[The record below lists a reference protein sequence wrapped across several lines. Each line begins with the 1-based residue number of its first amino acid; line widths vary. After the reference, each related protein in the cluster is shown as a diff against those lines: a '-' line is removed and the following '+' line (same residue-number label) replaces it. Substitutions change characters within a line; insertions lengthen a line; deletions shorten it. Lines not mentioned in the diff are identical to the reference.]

1 MKSATIPANEEAR
14 LAALRSYDL
23 LDTEPEAWFDSLT
36 KLASAL
42 LDVPI
47 VLVSLVDRD
56 RQWFKSRHGLSSTQ
70 TSREISF
77 CAHVVADGAP
87 LVVPQA
93 LSDLR
98 FCDNPAVEGEPFV
111 RFYVGVPLRTSDGH
125 VLGTLCAIDRQPRNL
140 SAEQLGLLE
149 LLAGQVME
157 RFELRRARKV
167 LVDVRARDERVFAR
181 SEALMRASDEAV
193 LVYDAHGRV
202 LEVNPTAE
210 RVFGLDSRDLRAAND
225 KLESL
230 AWTWVRRDGSPLAPE
245 TMPWSGSLSSGE
257 SFGPAV
263 VGLRRDGE
271 LTWFE
276 LRVLPL
282 RKPGSSVPVEYLAI
296 YRDVTVV
303 ESSRVERE
311 KQARLVTTGALAA
324 GIGHEINNPLAA
336 VLASLELT
344 LEDLAETDASSF
356 DVKKAELVHALSE
369 ARDGAERIT
378 KIVRGLRALVSGTSG
393 LAPVEVGTA
402 LDLALDMTTHELR
415 ARATV
420 ERNLPKLP
428 HVLADETRLAQVFVH
443 LLLAAAKSFRGN
455 DLERN
460 RLVVDGEVTEDG
472 RVSVTVRWSLGAGID
487 IDDPLQAARNGR
499 GLGLSICQ
507 HIVDDMGGEL
517 TFERE
522 VFSQSLRSGA
532 ALRLVLPAGESP
544 VASCPSVTVRRDGT
558 RGRVLVVDD
567 EPTLVGIVVRSL
579 GAEHEVVGIV
589 DPREAL
595 TRLCAGETF
604 DVVFCDLTMPFVS
617 GQTLHRAVRAID
629 PAQADRFVFVTGGAV
644 DPAVQAFLAEVPNER
659 VDKPFSVQNLRG
671 IARRFVAAQSAK
683 ASAG

>member
-1 MKSATIPANEEAR
+1 
-14 LAALRSYDL
+14 
-23 LDTEPEAWFDSLT
+23 
-36 KLASAL
+36 
-42 LDVPI
+42 
-47 VLVSLVDRD
+47 
-56 RQWFKSRHGLSSTQ
+56 
-70 TSREISF
+70 
-77 CAHVVADGAP
+77 
-87 LVVPQA
+87 
-93 LSDLR
+93 
-98 FCDNPAVEGEPFV
+98 
-111 RFYVGVPLRTSDGH
+111 
-125 VLGTLCAIDRQPRNL
+125 
-140 SAEQLGLLE
+140 
-149 LLAGQVME
+149 ME
-157 RFELRRARKV
+157 RFELRRARKL

-181 SEALMRASDEAV
+181 SEGLMRASDEAV
-193 LVYDAHGRV
+193 LVYDAQGRV
-202 LEVNPTAE
+202 LEVNPAAE
-210 RVFGLDSRDLRAAND
+210 RAFGLDSRDLDAAND

-230 AWTWVRRDGSPLAPE
+230 AWTWVRRDGSPLVPE
-245 TMPWSGSLSSGE
+245 SMPWSGALSAGE
-257 SFGPAV
+257 AFGPAV
-263 VGLRRDGE
+263 VGCRREGE
-271 LTWFE
+271 IAWFE

-282 RKPGSSVPVEYLAI
+282 RKAGSSVPIEYLAI
-296 YRDVTVV
+296 YRDVTVL

-311 KQARLVTTGALAA
+311 KHARLVTTGALAA

-344 LEDLAETDASSF
+344 LEDLAEADATTFESR
-356 DVKKAELVHALSE
+356 KPELVQALSE
-369 ARDGAERIT
+369 ARAGSERIT

-460 RLVVDGEVTEDG
+460 RLVVDGERSEDG

-507 HIVDDMGGEL
+507 HIVDDLGGEL

-522 VFSQSLRSGA
+522 AFSQSLRSGA
-532 ALRLVLPAGESP
+532 ALRLVLPAVASP
-544 VASCPSVTVRRDGT
+544 VPASPSVTVRRDGT

-567 EPTLVGIVVRSL
+567 EPALVGIVVRSL

-595 TRLCAGETF
+595 TRLCAGEAF

-683 ASAG
+683 AFAG

>member
-1 MKSATIPANEEAR
+1 MKTATIPANEEAR
-14 LAALRSYDL
+14 LTALRSYDL
-23 LDTEPEAWFDSLT
+23 LDTEPEAWFDGLT

-42 LDVPI
+42 LSVPI

-56 RQWFKSRHGLSSTQ
+56 RQWFKSRHGLAASE
-70 TSREISF
+70 TSRDVSF
-77 CAHVVADGAP
+77 CAHVVAEGAP
-87 LVVPQA
+87 LVVPA
-93 LSDLR
+93 SARDPR
-98 FCDNPAVEGEPFV
+98 FSDNPLVDHEPFV
-111 RFYVGVPLRTSDGH
+111 RFYAGVPLRTSDGH
-125 VLGTLCAIDRQPRNL
+125 VLGTLCAIDHQPRDF

-157 RFELRRARKV
+157 RFELRRARRV

-181 SEALMRASDEAV
+181 SEALMRASEEAV

-202 LEVNPTAE
+202 LQMNPAAE
-210 RVFGLDSRDLRAAND
+210 RAFNLDSRDLPGANE

-230 AWTWVRRDGSPLAPE
+230 AWAWVRRDGSPLVPE
-245 TMPWSGSLSSGE
+245 SMPWNCALSSGE
-257 SFGPAV
+257 AFGPAV
-263 VGLRRDGE
+263 VGFRREKE
-271 LTWFE
+271 LAWFD

-282 RKPGSSVPVEYLAI
+282 RNAGSSIPVEYLAV
-296 YRDVTVV
+296 YRDVTVL
-303 ESSRVERE
+303 ESTRVERE

-336 VLASLELT
+336 ILASLDLT
-344 LEDLAETDASSF
+344 LEDLAETDATTF
-356 DVKKAELVHALSE
+356 EGKKSELVKSLSE
-369 ARDGAERIT
+369 ARDGSERIT

-415 ARATV
+415 ARAMV
-420 ERNLPKLP
+420 ERNLPPLP
-428 HVLADETRLAQVFVH
+428 LVLADETRLAQVFVH
-443 LLLAAAKSFRGN
+443 LLLAAAKSFRSN

-460 RLVVDGEVTEDG
+460 RLVVDGELTEDG
-472 RVSVTVRWSLGAGID
+472 RVSVTVRWSLGAGLD
-487 IDDPLQAARNGR
+487 IDDPLQAARNGQ

-507 HIVDDMGGEL
+507 HIVDDLGGDL

-522 VFSQSLRSGA
+522 AFSQSLRSGA
-532 ALRLVLPAGESP
+532 ALRLVLPRGAAPAPAG
-544 VASCPSVTVRRDGT
+544 PSITVRRDGT

-567 EPTLVGIVVRSL
+567 EPTLVGIVARSL

-595 TRLCAGETF
+595 ARLCAGETF

-644 DPAVQAFLAEVPNER
+644 DPSVQAFLAEVPNER
-659 VDKPFSVQNLRG
+659 VDKPFSVQNLRA
-671 IARRFVAAQSAK
+671 IARRFVAVQ
-683 ASAG
+683 ASK